1 MPAMASL
8 SESVKSTPF
17 VCAPSRNVVSNKKSR
32 SRAIILTAI
41 EPIDRVKRY
50 DDCRGYHRVF
60 QDQIVDPVLRKRRL
74 RAFHDGLPRP
84 VRGLVMVVLA
94 SHSSP
99 SETVLRL
106 CAENPRFSKKPRA
119 ASLAS
124 TVSSLVPR
132 AAASFSSASH
142 SIAPAPCLA
151 AAGCT

>member
-1 MPAMASL
+1 M
-8 SESVKSTPF
+8 
-17 VCAPSRNVVSNKKSR
+17 
-32 SRAIILTAI
+32 ILTAI
-41 EPIDRVKRY
+41 EPIDRIKRY
-50 DDCRGYHRVF
+50 DDCRSDHRVF
-60 QDQIVDPVLRKRRL
+60 QDQIIEPVSRKWRL

-99 SETVLRL
+99 SDTVLRL

-124 TVSSLVPR
+124 TVISLAPR

-142 SIAPAPCLA
+142 SIAPAPCPA
-151 AAGCT
+151 AVGCT